1 MNENEKLKEFIK
13 ATALMELL
21 MDSMD
26 TMLSNKWVKHQLK
39 QSVKRTNEDLKKHL
53 DLFYDHIEPDI
64 ASQIIDFTILI
75 KKNME
80 VRVEG

>member
-1 MNENEKLKEFIK
+1 MTENEKLKEFIK

-26 TMLSNKWVKHQLK
+26 VLEKNKWAYQHLRD
-39 QSVKRTNEDLKKHL
+39 SIKRTNKDIKEHL

-80 VRVEG
+80 VRVEV